1 MRLLTGLIACVL
13 IGAMSSVAD
22 AALTL
27 TSPTIGTDDGKLA
40 ADNAGPGPC
49 GGKDLSP
56 ALAWSGAPAGTASF
70 AITIFDQD
78 GQKGQGVSHWVVY
91 GIAPTVTSIPTGFGS
106 APSPAFVGG
115 NNSHGAPLYTGAC
128 PPVGDAPHHYL
139 ITLYALDL
147 APAALAPGLARE
159 AFFPAIKGHVLGA
172 TSFVGVY
179 ARPS

>member
-1 MRLLTGLIACVL
+1 MMRMLLMLVAAAVL
-13 IGAMSSVAD
+13 GGMPPAAE
-22 AALTL
+22 AALQL

-40 ADNAGPGPC
+40 TENAGPGPC

-56 ALAWSGAPAGTASF
+56 ALAWSGTPAGTASF

-78 GQKGQGVSHWVVY
+78 GQKGQGVSHWVAY

-106 APSPAFVGG
+106 APSPAYVGG
-115 NNSHGAPLYTGAC
+115 NNTRGVPLYTGAC

-147 APAALAPGLARE
+147 APSAPAPGLTRDT
-159 AFFPAIKGHVLGA
+159 FFPAIKGHVLGV
-172 TSFVGVY
+172 TSFVGTY
-179 ARPS
+179 AR